1 MSPAWKS
8 TSVVLGE
15 RRDLLHVGIDAREG
29 VPPLEL
35 GDREVAPPPLLRELG
50 LAQLEAP
57 QAIEQ
62 LR

>member
-15 RRDLLHVGIDAREG
+15 RRDLLHVGIDARAG

-35 GDREVAPPPLLRELG
+35 SDREVALPPLLRELG

-57 QAIEQ
+57 HAIEQ